1 MRRNGFFL
9 LTLLALAA
17 GCDRRDRLA
26 APDSTAAKPAPP
38 AAPERAAYLS
48 VSELAPAAGSNVI
61 VAGTVTVGS
70 DLSVGSFR
78 VRVAYD
84 TAMLRFVEEIVEPG
98 MMRVVNPR
106 PGEVIVV
113 GASSGSSTDGRLF
126 TLRFRVSDPAGLNS
140 LVLHV
145 DELNDASFQD
155 QRQSVIRASRLV
167 HDSSLARAKAVP
179 R

>member
-1 MRRNGFFL
+1 MRRTGIFFL
-9 LTLLALAA
+9 TVLALAA

-26 APDSTAAKPAPP
+26 APDSAGAKPGPV
-38 AAPERAAYLS
+38 APERTAYLS
-48 VSELAPAAGSNVI
+48 VSELAPMLGANVV
-61 VAGTVTVGS
+61 VAGTVTVGN

-84 TAMLRFVEEIVEPG
+84 TAMLRFVEEIAEPG

-106 PGEVIVV
+106 PGEVIVA

-126 TLRFRVSDPAGLNS
+126 TLRFRVDDPAGVNS
-140 LVLHV
+140 LVLYI
-145 DELNDASFQD
+145 DELNDASFLD
-155 QRQSVIRASRLV
+155 QRQTVIRASRLV
-167 HDSSLARAKAVP
+167 HDSTLAAAKVVP